1 MGKNVRKQVV
11 NSKKN
16 GYNKKE
22 NKRKE
27 GNRMEKKES
36 GITMVA
42 LIITVIVMLILAGVA
57 LNFTLGDNG
66 LFQKVKMSANV
77 YSEKE
82 AREKLELALDTM
94 IMLRETDNTYN
105 ENEYLEQKLKE
116 EAIELKENIATIG
129 QWQFE
134 IDRKNLAIKTKSE
147 EEEEQEI
154 KIETSQANGE
164 GGKVILTVEITSQKE
179 ISEVTI
185 GGETVEVPTP
195 ENGVYTIQKDI
206 TQNGDYTVAVKDV
219 AGRTQSTIARV
230 EGIVGIYTRAESREK
245 LEMTL
250 SEIMMDQFMEPD
262 YNTNEYLDNRLK
274 QQGMKIEGN
283 IVTVNG
289 WQFEIDR
296 NNLTIKD

>member
-1 MGKNVRKQVV
+1 M
-11 NSKKN
+11 KKN
-16 GYNKKE
+16 N
-22 NKRKE
+22 
-27 GNRMEKKES
+27 S

-57 LNFTLGDNG
+57 LNFSLGENG
-66 LFQKVKMSANV
+66 LFQKVKMSANI

-82 AREKLELALDTM
+82 AREKLEMALDTM

-116 EAIELKENIATIG
+116 EGIKLTGNIASIG

-134 IDRKNLAIKTKSE
+134 IDRKNLAIKTKQE
-147 EEEEQEI
+147 GEEEQEI

-179 ISEVTI
+179 ITEVTI
-185 GGETVEVPTP
+185 GGEAVEVPAP

-206 TQNGDYTVAVKDV
+206 TQNGDYTVAVKDT
-219 AGRTQSTIARV
+219 AGRTQSTTARV
-230 EGIVGIYTRAESREK
+230 QGIVGIYTRAESREK

-250 SEIMMDQFMEPD
+250 NEIVMDQFMDPD

-274 QQGMKIEGN
+274 QEGMQIEGN

-296 NNLTIKD
+296 ENLTIKN

>member
-1 MGKNVRKQVV
+1 
-11 NSKKN
+11 
-16 GYNKKE
+16 
-22 NKRKE
+22 
-27 GNRMEKKES
+27 MEKKDS

-66 LFQKVKMSANV
+66 LFQKVKMSVNV

-147 EEEEQEI
+147 EEEEREI

-185 GGETVEVPTP
+185 GGETVEVPAP

-274 QQGMKIEGN
+274 QQGMKVEGN
-283 IVTVNG
+283 IVIVNG